1 VNISPLGANA
11 ISVGKLNG
19 SPPYVTFFHADELE
33 SSSGT
38 PVSAHSP
45 SFFADRLHEPA
56 NGRELYRIASDVRRR
71 ATRSRF
77 RRCDRVQE
85 LE

>member
-1 VNISPLGANA
+1 MNISPLGANA

-19 SPPYVTFFHADELE
+19 SPPCVTFFHADELQ

-45 SFFADRLHEPA
+45 FLPDRLHEPA
-56 NGRELYRIASDVRRR
+56 IGRELI
-71 ATRSRF
+71 
-77 RRCDRVQE
+77 E
-85 LE
+85 LPVMFVAEPH